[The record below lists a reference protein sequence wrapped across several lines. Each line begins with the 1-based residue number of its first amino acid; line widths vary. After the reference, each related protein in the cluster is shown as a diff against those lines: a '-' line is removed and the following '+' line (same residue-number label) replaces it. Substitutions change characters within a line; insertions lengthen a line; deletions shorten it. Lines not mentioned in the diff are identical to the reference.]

1 MTQEEMKSCRVF
13 FNNFDRSKSGT
24 INGWELQ
31 IALEAMGQNPQEEDI
46 RGIISQ
52 LGAEKTGTL
61 DFTQFLKAIQMQR
74 EIEKRQDNESDFL
87 AAFVAM
93 GGGAD
98 RAGSVSSD
106 KLRKVIKEDF
116 GLTFKID
123 ELLEDL
129 ESDGALTYGEFKQ
142 LFS

>member
-1 MTQEEMKSCRVF
+1 MKSCRSF
-13 FNNFDRSKSGT
+13 FNSFDRAKSGT

-31 IALEAMGQNPQEEDI
+31 IALEAMGQNPQEDDI
-46 RGIISQ
+46 RSIMAQ

-61 DFTQFLKAIQMQR
+61 DFTQFLKAIQLQR
-74 EIEKRQDNESDFL
+74 EFDKRNDNESDFL
-87 AAFVAM
+87 SAFVAM

-98 RAGSVSSD
+98 RSGVVSSER
-106 KLRKVIKEDF
+106 LRRVIKDDF
-116 GLTFKID
+116 NLTFKI

-129 ESDGALTYGEFKQ
+129 DTEQDGVLNYQEFKQ